1 MRRLNRRLFHRAL
14 LGFAALLAMASSSCG
29 EALEGPDQEVLFL
42 RHKGADMNVWVRGN
56 IDSKVIILVVH
67 GGAGGNSAAYV
78 PDYKDNL
85 EHDYAIAYWDQ
96 RHGGSAQGS
105 FSKKDFNHTNAWAL
119 MAEDMMLVIKMLRT
133 RYGQDT
139 KVFAWGH
146 SWGVQLGTKFLV
158 DHDPELLDG
167 WIASNGTHS
176 GDIEHAARNAYI
188 LTYAQQMVDEGAEL
202 SEAVTRGDANIQTPQ
217 DAIDWVNA
225 NDPITEW
232 DQTDVQWTLGGV
244 IGDWVY
250 SRYTD
255 PDYTENLP
263 PGALLFS
270 SPVSPIA
277 QGINSAR
284 TGTLINN
291 SYRETSI
298 QEFWDL
304 STEMKHITIPVALLW
319 GKYDHIIPEGVA
331 YSYRDSIGTPPEDIM
346 FEFYDAGH
354 SPEYEQPDAF
364 AEDVRAFIEQ
374 HR

>member
-225 NDPITEW
+225 ND
-232 DQTDVQWTLGGV
+232 
-244 IGDWVY
+244 
-250 SRYTD
+250 
-255 PDYTENLP
+255 
-263 PGALLFS
+263 
-270 SPVSPIA
+270 
-277 QGINSAR
+277 
-284 TGTLINN
+284 
-291 SYRETSI
+291 
-298 QEFWDL
+298 
-304 STEMKHITIPVALLW
+304 
-319 GKYDHIIPEGVA
+319 
-331 YSYRDSIGTPPEDIM
+331 
-346 FEFYDAGH
+346 
-354 SPEYEQPDAF
+354 
-364 AEDVRAFIEQ
+364 
-374 HR
+374 